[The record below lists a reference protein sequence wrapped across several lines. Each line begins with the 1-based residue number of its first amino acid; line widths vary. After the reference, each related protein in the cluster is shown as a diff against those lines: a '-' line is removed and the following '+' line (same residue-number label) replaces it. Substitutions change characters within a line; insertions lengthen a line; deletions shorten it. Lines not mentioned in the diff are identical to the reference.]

1 MAVAVAVTA
10 NQAANP
16 PNAATATAAPTSQPI
31 EITSAFIVAPLLCN
45 AIFNEKCSNPL
56 ELIIIAQEAAIE
68 FDAHHC
74 GAAGFANA
82 STNVHANAFAN

>member
-1 MAVAVAVTA
+1 VATA
-10 NQAANP
+10 AATATQAANP
-16 PNAATATAAPTSQPI
+16 PNAITATAAPTSQLI
-31 EITSAFIVAPLLCN
+31 EVTSAFIMAPFLCN
-45 AIFNEKCSNPL
+45 AIFNKKSSNPL
-56 ELIIIAQEAAIE
+56 KLIIIAQEAAIE